1 MIEVS
6 KERLLPLERAQ
17 YKTSIL
23 QTFGSLRVKMEMIM
37 QYPGLGVQMELLI
50 FGMLQTQEI

>member
-1 MIEVS
+1 MIEAS
-6 KERLLPLERAQ
+6 KERLLPLERVQ
-17 YKTSIL
+17 YKISIL